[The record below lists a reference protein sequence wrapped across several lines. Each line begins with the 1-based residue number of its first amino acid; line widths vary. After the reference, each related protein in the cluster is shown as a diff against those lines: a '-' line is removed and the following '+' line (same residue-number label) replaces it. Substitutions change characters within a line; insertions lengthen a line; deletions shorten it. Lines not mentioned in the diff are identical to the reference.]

1 MHVPG
6 SLNNGRGH
14 AGHKHGRIADS
25 GAEQSLESCIAD
37 SNDCSVSGPAGRPC
51 LCAVAFPVVRL
62 PGQRYMNDNAHAY

>member
-14 AGHKHGRIADS
+14 AGHKHGRPVES
-25 GAEQSLESCIAD
+25 GAEQSLAD
-37 SNDCSVSGPAGRPC
+37 STDCSVSGSAGRPC

-62 PGQRYMNDNAHAY
+62 PGQRYMDIMRMPIDT